1 MAAAKADKSTDPFAA
16 QKPRKKAGRPATGQR
31 PSVTL
36 RLSRETLAKIEAW
49 RIKQPGATTRS
60 DVIREAIDVLV
71 RLGGV
76 ERTEP
81 IIANTVKDVGAEWD
95 AFSRRSRQIVGRKP
109 GALKKLRAR
118 FTRKQRRRSG
128 LKTDADI

>member
-1 MAAAKADKSTDPFAA
+1 MADAKGDRSTEPSAAP
-16 QKPRKKAGRPATGQR
+16 KPKKKTGRPATGQR

-36 RLSRETLAKIEAW
+36 RLSRETLAKIEAL

-71 RLGGV
+71 RLGWG
-76 ERTEP
+76 ERSEP
-81 IIANTVKDVGAEWD
+81 IINNPVKDVAGEWD

-109 GALKKLRAR
+109 GALKKLRTR

-128 LKTDADI
+128 PKA